1 MTDQPTAA
9 VKCSLCLPPMFGP
22 IGDSP
27 DGTGSPFPQTV
38 PEILGTAAQTIPQTC
53 KVGTGKL
60 AGQDAC
66 QMAILWVR
74 SPQNLTPSR
83 TPTAQP
89 KRPTLPGEALPPLPP
104 FPSDLY
110 PLNHRA

>member
-1 MTDQPTAA
+1 MDQPTA
-9 VKCSLCLPPMFGP
+9 VVRCFSCPLPMFGP
-22 IGDSP
+22 IGESP

-38 PEILGTAAQTIPQTC
+38 PDILGTAARTILQTLRDGI
-53 KVGTGKL
+53 GKP
-60 AGQDAC
+60 ACQDAC
-66 QMAILWVR
+66 QTAIPRVR

-110 PLNHRA
+110 PLNYHA